1 MIAHITT
8 KKDVEEKRKKNYQQ
22 FNKLVLDKRKYIDK
36 LGDFF
41 SYTDTFKKSMSSV
54 KKYLKSAKAALESN
68 DPLLALEHAGDALEE
83 DPNCYFAHVFQG
95 KSYQLLRDIPKAIA
109 AFQKATEIE
118 PDNLLAWKGYF
129 QVVRTTDDY
138 KLFLMYSLM

>member
-1 MIAHITT
+1 MIDSVIEHSFILVIDRTHHH
-8 KKDVEEKRKKNYQQ
+8 EEGRGGKRKKNYQQ

-109 AFQKATEIE
+109 AFQK
-118 PDNLLAWKGYF
+118 LL
-129 QVVRTTDDY
+129 
-138 KLFLMYSLM
+138 KLNQIIC